1 MSLGEKYREYK
12 DRKEA
17 RAFFNQ
23 HNNEKANSKDFLI
36 AFGIGLS
43 VSIVLG
49 FIMELIITM
58 IGINFSYFSI
68 VVGILQAT
76 AIKKVLNKS
85 GEELA
90 VLSILTFILGI
101 ILAQVIRACG
111 YFTIFNLQVVIET
124 FVYYVKYM
132 FIGDFLNTIIY
143 LFGAIASYMVLK
155 D

>member
-90 VLSILTFILGI
+90 VLSVLTFILGI

-111 YFTIFNLQVVIET
+111 YFTILNLQVVIET